1 MSADVIVIGT
11 GQAGVPL
18 AARLAEAGRATV
30 IVEAGQLGGSCVNVG
45 CTPTKTMVASARAAH
60 VARGA
65 GRLGVHTGEVRVDLG
80 AVVDRKNAIVE
91 QWRSG
96 VRRRLERAGERLT
109 LVEGKARFVSEREIE
124 ADGERYSAE
133 TVIVNVGARPR
144 VPSSVKGLDTVAWL
158 DSSGVMDVRE
168 LPTHLV
174 IVGGGYIACEFGQM
188 FRRFGS
194 RVTILQR
201 GEHLLAREDP
211 EISEAIENAFRSEGI
226 ELVLNAE
233 VTEVE
238 ERGGEIVVRGS
249 SGRETS
255 GSHLLVAVGR
265 VPNTDDLGCD
275 AAGIELDERGHVRV
289 DDHYRTGSEGVYAVG
304 DCTGGPQFTHNS
316 WDDHRIL
323 FDLLMGRTG
332 RSRAGRIVPHAV
344 FTDPQVARA
353 GLSERE
359 AKGAGIDYEVAT
371 MPFGHIARAI
381 EMDERAGV
389 MKVLVDP
396 ETERVLGAAIVG
408 YEAGELIHTFLML
421 MQAGAS
427 ARTMVD
433 AQMVHP
439 ALAEGLQTLVM
450 KLDRFALK

>member
-1 MSADVIVIGT
+1 MKAEFIVIGS

-18 AARLAEAGRATV
+18 AARLAEAGRQVV

-60 VARGA
+60 VTRSAA
-65 GRLGVHTGEVRVDLG
+65 RLGVHTGEVKVDL
-80 AVVDRKNAIVE
+80 AAIVDRKDTIVQ

-96 VRRRLERAGERLT
+96 VGRRLERAGERLK
-109 LVEGKARFVSEREIE
+109 LIRGHARFVGEREIE
-124 ADGERYSAE
+124 VNGERHSAE

-144 VPSSVKGLDTVAWL
+144 VPPVTGLDRVDWL
-158 DSSGVMDVRE
+158 DSSSIMEVRE
-168 LPTHLV
+168 LPPHLV
-174 IVGGGYIACEFGQM
+174 IMGGGYIACEFGQM

-194 RVTILQR
+194 EVTIMQR
-201 GEHLLAREDP
+201 GKHLLAREDT
-211 EISEAIENAFRSEGI
+211 EISEAIAEVFRDEGI
-226 ELVLNAE
+226 EVVLNAE
-233 VTEVE
+233 VVEVE
-238 ERGGEIVVRGS
+238 EANGEVVVRCG
-249 SGRETS
+249 GGQETR

-265 VPNTDDLGCD
+265 VPNTDDLGVD
-275 AAGIELDERGHVRV
+275 AAGIELDERGFIRV
-289 DDHYRTGSEGVYAVG
+289 DNEYRTSAAGVYAVG
-304 DCTGGPQFTHNS
+304 DCTGGPQFTHTA

-323 FDLLMGRTG
+323 YDLLMGKGKRG
-332 RSRAGRIVPHAV
+332 RDGRIVPHTV

-359 AKGAGIDYEVAT
+359 AIAQGIEYEVAK

-396 ETERVLGAAIVG
+396 KTERILGAAIVG
-408 YEAGELIHTFLML
+408 YEGGELIHTFLML

-439 ALAEGLQTLVM
+439 ALAEGLQTMVM
-450 KLDRFALK
+450 KLDRFALA

>member
-1 MSADVIVIGT
+1 MKSDVIVIGS

-18 AARLAEAGRATV
+18 AARLAEAGRRTV
-30 IVEAGQLGGSCVNVG
+30 IVEKGDLGGSCVNVG

-60 VARGA
+60 VARSA
-65 GRLGVHTGEVRVDLG
+65 ARLGVRTGEVSVDLG
-80 AVVDRKNAIVE
+80 AVVDRKDAIVR

-96 VRRRLERAGERLT
+96 VRRRLERAGDRLT
-109 LVEGKARFVSEREIE
+109 LVEGKARFVGEREIE
-124 ADGERYSAE
+124 VNGERYAADI
-133 TVIVNVGARPR
+133 VIVNVGARPR
-144 VPSSVKGLDTVAWL
+144 VPPVAGLDTVEAL
-158 DSSGVMDVRE
+158 DSTSIMELRE
-168 LPTHLV
+168 APDHLV
-174 IVGGGYIACEFGQM
+174 IMGGGYIACEFGQM

-194 RVTILQR
+194 RVTIMQR
-201 GEHLLAREDP
+201 RAHLLAGEDP
-211 EISEAIENAFRSEGI
+211 EISEAVEGVFREEGI

-233 VTEVE
+233 VTAVGR
-238 ERGGEIVVRGS
+238 RGDGVAVRC
-249 SGRETS
+249 SGGQETS

-275 AAGIELDERGHVRV
+275 AAGIELDEGGYIRV
-289 DDHYRTGSEGVYAVG
+289 DDHYRTSAEGVYAVG
-304 DCTGGPQFTHNS
+304 DCTGGPQFTHTS

-323 FDLLMGRTG
+323 YDHLMGRG
-332 RSRAGRIVPHAV
+332 RRGREGRIVPRTV

-353 GLSERE
+353 GLSELE
-359 AKGAGIDYEVAT
+359 ARDRNIAYEVAV

-381 EMDERAGV
+381 EMDETAGV

-408 YEAGELIHTFLML
+408 YEAGELIHSFLML

-427 ARTMVD
+427 ARAMVD

-439 ALAEGLQTLVM
+439 TLAEGLQTLVM